1 MKEDAAERSAQ
12 YLQVMS
18 EALKRLKLR
27 SMPTNVPGHIL
38 ERVLEMVRGYVR
50 DAEYYAGEK
59 KPVTSLACVSYAEGL
74 LDAVKFLE
82 LVDF

>member
-1 MKEDAAERSAQ
+1 MKESAEERTSK
-12 YLQVMS
+12 YLQVTS

-27 SMPTNVPGHIL
+27 TIPVKVSAPSL
-38 ERVLEMVRGYVR
+38 ERVLELVRAYVK
-50 DAEYYAGEK
+50 DAEHYAIEQN
-59 KPVTSLACVSYAEGL
+59 PVTSLACVSYAEGL